1 LGIIEERRGRRVAGN
16 GDVSTSAAVAAAAD
30 GSRRSDKGMMLVSDL
45 IRYTRHG
52 HYKEVE
58 RILSLGVAVDAR
70 DQFGNS
76 ALTVAC
82 QNGNKRIAKM
92 LLRQGADIN
101 QQNSKGNSPMHYCFA
116 FGYAELGEYLISK
129 GTTTQ

>member
-1 LGIIEERRGRRVAGN
+1 LAEGCNRIGRRVA
-16 GDVSTSAAVAAAAD
+16 
-30 GSRRSDKGMMLVSDL
+30 
-45 IRYTRHG
+45 
-52 HYKEVE
+52 
-58 RILSLGVAVDAR
+58 VAVDAR

-82 QNGNKRIAKM
+82 QNGNKRIAKV

-129 GTTTQ
+129 GTTTQQPLNGADICEIR